1 MLRAWGHRRDDDI
14 AGLGR
19 MTILWAQG
27 RRRVDGIVGS
37 GMAQGRQRCG
47 LEEDDSVADSGMA
60 WADGII
66 GLGMA
71 PAWSTMSPARVREDG
86 SPYMGLDQ
94 GQE

>member
-1 MLRAWGHRRDDDI
+1 MLQAWGHRGDDDI

-27 RRRVDGIVGS
+27 RRRVIGIVGS

-60 WADGII
+60 RADGII